1 MIYLSSGDSLVVANP
16 STLASKSHVSF
27 ADVSGT
33 TLTAGRS
40 NVSSSAASFN
50 ATAFAAAGTRNVR
63 VLSVTNGGVTAGAFT
78 ISHNDGT
85 VVVPLFSAVLQPSQ
99 KLTYS
104 EAAGFQVS
112 YPEVG
117 LVTTLTMPDTQ
128 APAVPA
134 PDTGTVFFKE
144 VAGRMMLA
152 QIGPSGLDT
161 TLQPNLGGNKCALWM
176 PPGGAT
182 TVPGVF
188 GMSAL
193 TAVGVATA
201 RAVTVSNLLTRM
213 TRLGFVSTA
222 TAGQLAG
229 GREALG
235 KFTVGAGG
243 GLGGFFIRYRFG
255 VSDAAT
261 VAGARMFVGLS
272 ATTSAPTNV
281 EPTALLNC
289 VGVAQLST
297 GTNLQLVYAN
307 GAVKPVIDL
316 GSNFPANS
324 AADAYELALFAPNA
338 GGVYYQ
344 VTRLNTPYTAQG
356 FLPSTDIPLASTL
369 LCHQLWRC
377 NNATA
382 LAVGL
387 DICGIYAETDY

>member
-1 MIYLSSGDSLVVANP
+1 MIYLSSGDSLVIANP
-16 STLASKSHVSF
+16 STLATKSHVSF

-40 NVSSSAASFN
+40 NVSSSAASFS

-63 VLSVTNGGVTAGAFT
+63 VLAVTNEGATAGAFT

-128 APAVPA
+128 MPAIPA
-134 PDTGTVFFKE
+134 ADTGTVFFKE
-144 VAGRMMLA
+144 VAGHMMLA

-161 TLQPNLGGNKCALWM
+161 TLQPNLGGNKCAMWM

-193 TAVGVATA
+193 TVVGTATA

-272 ATTSAPTNV
+272 ATTAAPTNV
-281 EPTALLNC
+281 EPTSLLNC
-289 VGVAQLST
+289 VGVAQLSSS
-297 GTNLQLVYAN
+297 TNLQLVYAN

-324 AADAYELALFAPNA
+324 TADAYELALFAPNT

-344 VTRLNTPYTAQG
+344 VTRLNTSYTAQG
-356 FLPSTDIPLASTL
+356 FLSSTDTPLASTL

>member
-1 MIYLSSGDSLVVANP
+1 
-16 STLASKSHVSF
+16 
-27 ADVSGT
+27 
-33 TLTAGRS
+33 
-40 NVSSSAASFN
+40 
-50 ATAFAAAGTRNVR
+50 
-63 VLSVTNGGVTAGAFT
+63 
-78 ISHNDGT
+78 
-85 VVVPLFSAVLQPSQ
+85 
-99 KLTYS
+99 
-104 EAAGFQVS
+104 
-112 YPEVG
+112 
-117 LVTTLTMPDTQ
+117 
-128 APAVPA
+128 
-134 PDTGTVFFKE
+134 
-144 VAGRMMLA
+144 
-152 QIGPSGLDT
+152 
-161 TLQPNLGGNKCALWM
+161 
-176 PPGGAT
+176 
-182 TVPGVF
+182 
-188 GMSAL
+188 
-193 TAVGVATA
+193 
-201 RAVTVSNLLTRM
+201 M
-213 TRLGFVSTA
+213 TRLGFVSAA

-235 KFTVGAGG
+235 KFTVGAGV

-272 ATTSAPTNV
+272 ATTSVPTNV

-324 AADAYELALFAPNA
+324 TADAYELVLFAPNA

>member
-1 MIYLSSGDSLVVANP
+1 MIYLSSGDSLVIANP
-16 STLASKSHVSF
+16 STLATKSHVSF

-40 NVSSSAASFN
+40 NVSSSAASFS

-63 VLSVTNGGVTAGAFT
+63 VLSVTNEGATAGAFT

-128 APAVPA
+128 MPAIPA
-134 PDTGTVFFKE
+134 ADTGTVFFKE
-144 VAGRMMLA
+144 VAGRMMLS

-161 TLQPNLGGNKCALWM
+161 TLQPSLGGNKCAMWM

-193 TAVGVATA
+193 TTVGTATT
-201 RAVTVSNLLTRM
+201 RTITVSNVLTRM
-213 TRLGFVSTA
+213 TRLGFVSAA

-229 GREALG
+229 GREAFG

-272 ATTSAPTNV
+272 ATTTAPTNV
-281 EPTALLNC
+281 EPTSLLNC
-289 VGVAQLST
+289 VGVAQLSSS
-297 GTNLQLVYAN
+297 TNLQLVYAN

-324 AADAYELALFAPNA
+324 TADAYELVLFAPIT

-344 VTRLNTPYTAQG
+344 VTRLNTPYMTQG
-356 FLPSTDIPLASTL
+356 FLPSTDTPLASTL

>member
-40 NVSSSAASFN
+40 NVSSSAASFS

-63 VLSVTNGGVTAGAFT
+63 ILSVVNEGATAGVFT
-78 ISHNDGT
+78 ISHSDGT
-85 VVVPLFSAVLQPSQ
+85 VVVPLFSAVLQPTQ

-152 QIGPSGLDT
+152 QIDPSGLDT
-161 TLQPNLGGNKCALWM
+161 TLQPNLGSNKCALWM

-193 TAVGVATA
+193 TVVGTVTA

-213 TRLGFVSTA
+213 TRLGYVSTA

-229 GREALG
+229 GREAVG

-272 ATTSAPTNV
+272 TTVAAPTNV
-281 EPTALLNC
+281 EPSALLNC

-324 AADAYELALFAPNA
+324 TTDAYELVLFAPNA
-338 GGVYYQ
+338 GGVWYQ
-344 VTRLNTPYTAQG
+344 VTRLNTPYATQG
-356 FLPSTDIPLASTL
+356 FLPPTDTPLASTL

>member
-63 VLSVTNGGVTAGAFT
+63 VLSVTNEGVTAGVFT

-85 VVVPLFSAVLQPSQ
+85 VAVPLFSAVLQPSQ

-128 APAVPA
+128 VPAVPA

-161 TLQPNLGGNKCALWM
+161 TLQPNLGSNKCAMWM
-176 PPGGAT
+176 PSGGST
-182 TVPGVF
+182 TAPGVF
-188 GMSAL
+188 GMAAL
-193 TAVGVATA
+193 TAVGTATT
-201 RAVTVSNLLTRM
+201 RSITVSNLLTRM
-213 TRLGFVSTA
+213 TRLGFVSAA

-229 GREALG
+229 AREALG

-272 ATTSAPTNV
+272 AATAAPTNV
-281 EPTALLNC
+281 EPTSLLNC
-289 VGVAQLST
+289 VGVAQLSSS
-297 GTNLQLVYAN
+297 TNLQLVYAN
-307 GAVKPVIDL
+307 GAVKPAIDL

-324 AADAYELALFAPNA
+324 TADAYELVLFAPNA

-344 VTRLNTPYTAQG
+344 VTRLNTPYMTQG
-356 FLPSTDIPLASTL
+356 FLPSTDTPLASTL

-377 NNATA
+377 NNTTA

-387 DICGIYAETDY
+387 DICSIYAETDY

>member
-1 MIYLSSGDSLVVANP
+1 MIYLSSGDSLVIANP
-16 STLASKSHVSF
+16 STLATKSHVSF

-40 NVSSSAASFN
+40 NVSSSAASFS

-63 VLSVTNGGVTAGAFT
+63 VLSVTNEGATAGAFT

-128 APAVPA
+128 MPAIPA
-134 PDTGTVFFKE
+134 ADTGTVFFKE
-144 VAGRMMLA
+144 VAGRMMLS

-161 TLQPNLGGNKCALWM
+161 TLQPNLGGNKCAMWM

-193 TAVGVATA
+193 TAVGTATA

-213 TRLGFVSTA
+213 TRLGFVSAA

-272 ATTSAPTNV
+272 TTTAAPTNV
-281 EPTALLNC
+281 EPTSLLNC
-289 VGVAQLST
+289 VGVAQLSSS
-297 GTNLQLVYAN
+297 TNLQLVYAN
-307 GAVKPVIDL
+307 GAVKPVINL

-324 AADAYELALFAPNA
+324 TADAYELVLFAPNA

-356 FLPSTDIPLASTL
+356 FLPSADTPLASTL